1 MARDGLG
8 DQKNN
13 PASCRKGNEPNR
25 PASRAP
31 ASASGAWPGTGYI
44 TSVTA
49 ATSDAVASGY
59 AGRAI
64 WGAFIGGAFVEPGD
78 EETFEVTE
86 PATGRAIAR
95 VVSGGAELVGRAV
108 AEARRAYPGW
118 RDTPPRERGR
128 LLRLVAAKIRA
139 HAEELAKLEAKE
151 VGKPRRDALRFDV
164 SYCSVGFDYYA
175 GLGETLHGEI
185 IDQGPIEARVI
196 YEPYGVVAAI
206 LPFNWPPI
214 HFTKKCAPALA
225 AGNTVVI
232 KPGEQA
238 PLTVLR
244 LAELANEVLPPGV
257 LNAVPGLAAGPALSA
272 HPQVE
277 RITFTGATA
286 TGQQVLRSAAE
297 NLTYAT
303 MELGGK
309 NAVLVLADADLDAAV
324 RVAIEGM
331 FYNQGEACT
340 STARILVQ
348 ADVHDEFL
356 ARFARA
362 AEALVVGD
370 GLDAATDIG
379 PMVDATQRDK
389 VLGYLRTGLDE
400 GARLVTQG
408 RLPDE
413 ERLRDGYW
421 VAPTVLADVTPDMTV
436 AQEEI
441 FGPIAC
447 VMRFGTEDEAIEIA
461 NGTAYGLTAAICT
474 TDLVRADQIAR
485 RLEAG
490 MVFVNN
496 YMRRA
501 FLGSPFGGVKGSGFG
516 RENAI
521 ETLHEFVRSKNI
533 RFPSGRSAVPVWP
546 PRD

>member
-1 MARDGLG
+1 M
-8 DQKNN
+8 
-13 PASCRKGNEPNR
+13 
-25 PASRAP
+25 
-31 ASASGAWPGTGYI
+31 
-44 TSVTA
+44 TA
-49 ATSDAVASGY
+49 AMSNAVTSGY
-59 AGRAI
+59 DGRGI
-64 WGAFIGGAFVEPGD
+64 WGALIGGVFTEAAD
-78 EETFEVTE
+78 AETFTVTE
-86 PATGRAIAR
+86 PATGRSIAR
-95 VVSGGAELVGRAV
+95 VVSGGTDLVDKAV
-108 AEARRAYPGW
+108 TEARRAYPSW

-139 HAEELAKLEAKE
+139 HAEELAELEARE

-164 SYCSVGFDYYA
+164 SYCSAGFDYYA
-175 GLGETLHGEI
+175 GLAETLHGEI

-214 HFTKKCAPALA
+214 HFTKKGAPALA
-225 AGNTVVI
+225 AGNTVIV

-244 LAELANEVLPPGV
+244 LAELVNEILPPGV
-257 LNAVPGLAAGPALSA
+257 LNAVPGMAAGPALAA
-272 HPQVE
+272 HPRVE

-286 TGQQVLRSAAE
+286 TGRRVLTSAAE

-324 RVAIEGM
+324 HVAIEGM

-340 STARILVQ
+340 STARILV
-348 ADVHDEFL
+348 HDSIHEEFL
-356 ARFARA
+356 ARFAGA
-362 AEALVVGD
+362 TEALAVGD
-370 GLDAATDIG
+370 GLDPATDIG
-379 PMVDATQRDK
+379 PMVDAAQRDK
-389 VLGYLRTGLDE
+389 VLAYLRTGLDE

-408 RLPDE
+408 KLPAEDRLK
-413 ERLRDGYW
+413 DGYW
-421 VAPTVLADVTPDMTV
+421 VAPTILADVTPDMTV

-447 VMRFGTEDEAIEIA
+447 VMRFRTEDEAIEIA

-474 TDLVRADQIAR
+474 TDLARADQIAR

-521 ETLHEFVRSKNI
+521 ETLHQFVRSKNI
-533 RFPSGRSAVPVWP
+533 RFPSGRGSVPVWP

>member
-1 MARDGLG
+1 MTASMPDAMA
-8 DQKNN
+8 
-13 PASCRKGNEPNR
+13 P
-25 PASRAP
+25 
-31 ASASGAWPGTGYI
+31 
-44 TSVTA
+44 
-49 ATSDAVASGY
+49 GY
-59 AGRAI
+59 AGRAR
-64 WGAFIGGAFVEPGD
+64 WGAFIGGAFADAGD
-78 EETFEVTE
+78 EETFAVTE
-86 PATGRAIAR
+86 PATGREIAR
-95 VVSGGAELVGRAV
+95 VVSGGAALADRAV
-108 AEARRAYPGW
+108 AAARRAYPGW

-128 LLRLVAAKIRA
+128 LLRQVAATIRA
-139 HAEELAKLEAKE
+139 HADELAELEARE

-164 SYCSVGFDYYA
+164 SYCSAGFDYYA

-214 HFTKKCAPALA
+214 HFTKKAAPALA

-244 LAELANEVLPPGV
+244 LAELAGQVLPPGV
-257 LNAVPGLAAGPALSA
+257 LNAVPGLAAGPALAA
-272 HPQVE
+272 HPRVE

-286 TGQQVLRSAAE
+286 TGRRVLQTAAE

-309 NAVLVLADADLDAAV
+309 NAVLVLADADLDASV
-324 RVAIEGM
+324 RVAVEGM

-340 STARILVQ
+340 STARILVHES
-348 ADVHDEFL
+348 VHDDFL

-370 GLDAATDIG
+370 GLDPATDIG
-379 PMVDATQRDK
+379 AMVDAAQRDK
-389 VLGYLRTGLDE
+389 VLGYLRAGLDE

-408 RLPDE
+408 RLPAE
-413 ERLRDGYW
+413 ERLADGYW
-421 VAPTVLADVTPDMTV
+421 VAPAVLADVTPDMTV

-447 VMRFGTEDEAIEIA
+447 VMRFRTEDEAVGIA
-461 NGTAYGLTAAICT
+461 NGTAYGLAAAICT
-474 TDLVRADQIAR
+474 TDLVRADRLAR

-516 RENAI
+516 RENAL

-533 RFPSGRSAVPVWP
+533 RFPSGRGAVPAWP
-546 PRD
+546 PPRNS

>member
-1 MARDGLG
+1 
-8 DQKNN
+8 
-13 PASCRKGNEPNR
+13 
-25 PASRAP
+25 
-31 ASASGAWPGTGYI
+31 
-44 TSVTA
+44 VTA
-49 ATSDAVASGY
+49 AMSSAVTSGY
-59 AGRAI
+59 AGREL
-64 WGAFIGGAFVEPGD
+64 WGAFIGGMFVDARGA
-78 EETFEVTE
+78 ETFAVME
-86 PATGRAIAR
+86 PATGRQIAR
-95 VVSGGAELVGRAV
+95 VVSGGADLVDQAV
-108 AEARRAYPGW
+108 AEARRAYGPW

-128 LLRLVAAKIRA
+128 LLRLVAATIRA
-139 HAEELAKLEAKE
+139 HVEELAELEARE
-151 VGKPRRDALRFDV
+151 VGKPRRDALRFDL
-164 SYCSVGFDYYA
+164 SYCHAGYDYYA
-175 GLGETLHGEI
+175 GLADTLHGEI

-214 HFTKKCAPALA
+214 HFAKKGAPALA
-225 AGNTVVI
+225 AGNAVII

-244 LAELANEVLPPGV
+244 LAELANEILPPGV
-257 LNAVPGLAAGPALSA
+257 LNAVPGLAAGPALAA

-286 TGQQVLRSAAE
+286 TGRRVLTSAAE

-324 RVAIEGM
+324 HVAIEGM

-340 STARILVQ
+340 STARILV
-348 ADVHDEFL
+348 HDSIHEEFL

-362 AEALVVGD
+362 TEALVVGD
-370 GLDAATDIG
+370 GLDPATDIG
-379 PMVDATQRDK
+379 PMVDAAQRDK
-389 VLGYLRTGLDE
+389 VLAYLRTGLDQ

-408 RLPDE
+408 KLPAEDRLK
-413 ERLRDGYW
+413 DGYW
-421 VAPTVLADVTPDMTV
+421 VAPTILAEVTPGMTI

-447 VMRFGTEDEAIEIA
+447 VMRFRTEDEAIEIA

-474 TDLVRADQIAR
+474 ADLTRADQIGR

-516 RENAI
+516 RENAV

-533 RFPSGRSAVPVWP
+533 RFPSGRGSVPVWP